1 MSQYTEQDRELLE
14 AQANQLGVDFRPNI
28 SSEKL
33 AARIAEVM
41 EGQEPQEK
49 ERPTKGETKEQRR
62 QRKHKEAM
70 ALVRCLIVCND
81 PNKREWPGEWL
92 GVSNGAG
99 VQIRK
104 LVPYNQP
111 DKPFHL
117 PRIMVNMLR
126 EKQVQIFTSKPGK
139 YGTTIRVSK
148 SIPAYTITE
157 LPPLT
162 QAELDE
168 LALSQLQ
175 RGALD
180 D

>member
-14 AQANQLGVDFRPNI
+14 AQANQLGVDFHPNI

-41 EGQEPQEK
+41 EGREPQEK
-49 ERPTKGETKEQRR
+49 ERPAKGETKEQRR

-117 PRIMVNMLR
+117 PRIMVTCFVKNRFRSLLLNLVNMALLF
-126 EKQVQIFTSKPGK
+126 ECLNPFQP
-139 YGTTIRVSK
+139 
-148 SIPAYTITE
+148 IP
-157 LPPLT
+157 L
-162 QAELDE
+162 
-168 LALSQLQ
+168 LSCLH
-175 RGALD
+175 
-180 D
+180 

>member
-1 MSQYTEQDRELLE
+1 MSQYSEQDREMLE
-14 AQANQLGVDFRPNI
+14 AQANQLGVEFHPNI
-28 SSEKL
+28 GIEKL
-33 AARIAEVM
+33 AARV
-41 EGQEPQEK
+41 QEAMSSLEPKEK
-49 ERPTKGETKEQRR
+49 ERPAKGETKEQRR
-62 QRKHKEAM
+62 QRKPKEAM

>member
-1 MSQYTEQDRELLE
+1 MSQYTEQDRQLLE
-14 AQANQLGVDFRPNI
+14 AQASQLGVDFHPNI

-41 EGQEPQEK
+41 GELEPAEK
-49 ERPTKGETKEQRR
+49 ARPAKGETKEERR

-70 ALVRCLIVCND
+70 SLVRCLIVCNN
-81 PNKREWPGEWL
+81 PHKREWPGEWL

-126 EKQVQIFTSKPGK
+126 EKQVQIFISKPAK
-139 YGTTIRVSK
+139 YGTTVRVSK

-162 QAELDE
+162 QKELDE

-180 D
+180 E

>member
-1 MSQYTEQDRELLE
+1 
-14 AQANQLGVDFRPNI
+14 
-28 SSEKL
+28 
-33 AARIAEVM
+33 
-41 EGQEPQEK
+41 
-49 ERPTKGETKEQRR
+49 
-62 QRKHKEAM
+62 
-70 ALVRCLIVCND
+70 
-81 PNKREWPGEWL
+81 
-92 GVSNGAG
+92 
-99 VQIRK
+99 
-104 LVPYNQP
+104 
-111 DKPFHL
+111 
-117 PRIMVNMLR
+117 MVNMLR

-139 YGTTIRVSK
+139 YGTTIRVPK